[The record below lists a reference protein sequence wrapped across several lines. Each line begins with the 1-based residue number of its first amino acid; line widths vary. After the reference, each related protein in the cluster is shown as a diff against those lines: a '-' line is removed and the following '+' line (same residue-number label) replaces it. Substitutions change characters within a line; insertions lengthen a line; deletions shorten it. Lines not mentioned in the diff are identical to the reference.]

1 MPHKHV
7 MSCHVCLTA
16 LRVKVEKASF
26 DWATLK
32 RYRDRYIQRLNGIYE
47 SGLDR
52 LEVGV
57 LLTCDL

>member
-1 MPHKHV
+1 